1 MYGQQQKIILV
12 NFCTTF
18 SPVSLDHTS
27 SKAKDNFCLHF
38 LCSEF
43 PQLFLDKSS
52 LIVLKTKAYSWTLW
66 SPKKNLKWPRFY
78 KSNKLYLACIKIPKH
93 ACFSVFKLTL
103 LRNQKG
109 SLQQI
114 NNFPQTNEQFASE
127 IENKNNYKPLH
138 AWKFANFRSS
148 SSPCAFFFSEICIP
162 HTSPHA
168 NSKKHSAA
176 KSQSSNQNK
185 VDPS

>member
-1 MYGQQQKIILV
+1 MYGQQEKIILV

-109 SLQQI
+109 RLRQIISLR
-114 NNFPQTNEQFASE
+114 QTNNLPQKLKTK
-127 IENKNNYKPLH
+127 IIINHYMH
-138 AWKFANFRSS
+138 AWKFANFKSS
-148 SSPCAFFFSEICIP
+148 SSPCAFFFQKFV
-162 HTSPHA
+162 SPTQVHMPTEKKTQLP
-168 NSKKHSAA
+168 NLSLQSKIK
-176 KSQSSNQNK
+176 
-185 VDPS
+185 